1 LGASEKPFDVVQ
13 LSTVHPPRDVRIF
26 QKISRSLADAGYRTM
41 FVVRDDADTLDS
53 GVSIKALPR
62 NVGRFGRM
70 FGLTFRAFREAL
82 RSGAPVVHFHDPEL
96 MPIGIV
102 LKLLGKT
109 VIYDAHEDHHRTIA
123 TKYYLPT
130 YVRIVAARGIWILE
144 WITARTVDRVIAAT
158 PTIAKRFP
166 AGKTVIVQNY
176 PRMNE
181 LALDEGERR
190 NDEATVVY
198 VGAVT
203 PERGGVEMTKAV
215 NLVDPTYN
223 LTLRIA
229 GEVVP
234 ESHYR
239 QLIEIDKNKRLD
251 LLGHSNRAVVREMM
265 RSARAGL
272 VTLHP
277 HPNYV
282 NALATKMFEYM
293 SAGVPVIASNF
304 PLWRQILQSTGAGLV
319 VDPLKPEEIRQAI
332 EYVLS
337 HPEEARSMGERGRA
351 AVRERFNWEIEERKL
366 LNVYAG
372 LNCFRRTNK
381 GIEN

>member
-1 LGASEKPFDVVQ
+1 
-13 LSTVHPPRDVRIF
+13 
-26 QKISRSLADAGYRTM
+26 M
-41 FVVRDDADTLDS
+41 
-53 GVSIKALPR
+53 
-62 NVGRFGRM
+62 
-70 FGLTFRAFREAL
+70 
-82 RSGAPVVHFHDPEL
+82 
-96 MPIGIV
+96 
-102 LKLLGKT
+102 GKT

-215 NLVDPTYN
+215 NLVDPIYN

-234 ESHYR
+234 ES
-239 QLIEIDKNKRLD
+239 
-251 LLGHSNRAVVREMM
+251 
-265 RSARAGL
+265 
-272 VTLHP
+272 
-277 HPNYV
+277 
-282 NALATKMFEYM
+282 
-293 SAGVPVIASNF
+293 IAS
-304 PLWRQILQSTGAGLV
+304 
-319 VDPLKPEEIRQAI
+319 
-332 EYVLS
+332 
-337 HPEEARSMGERGRA
+337 
-351 AVRERFNWEIEERKL
+351 
-366 LNVYAG
+366 
-372 LNCFRRTNK
+372 
-381 GIEN
+381 

>member
-1 LGASEKPFDVVQ
+1 
-13 LSTVHPPRDVRIF
+13 
-26 QKISRSLADAGYRTM
+26 
-41 FVVRDDADTLDS
+41 
-53 GVSIKALPR
+53 
-62 NVGRFGRM
+62 
-70 FGLTFRAFREAL
+70 
-82 RSGAPVVHFHDPEL
+82 
-96 MPIGIV
+96 
-102 LKLLGKT
+102 
-109 VIYDAHEDHHRTIA
+109 
-123 TKYYLPT
+123 
-130 YVRIVAARGIWILE
+130 
-144 WITARTVDRVIAAT
+144 
-158 PTIAKRFP
+158 
-166 AGKTVIVQNY
+166 
-176 PRMNE
+176 
-181 LALDEGERR
+181 
-190 NDEATVVY
+190 
-198 VGAVT
+198 
-203 PERGGVEMTKAV
+203 
-215 NLVDPTYN
+215 
-223 LTLRIA
+223 
-229 GEVVP
+229 
-234 ESHYR
+234 
-239 QLIEIDKNKRLD
+239 
-251 LLGHSNRAVVREMM
+251 MM